1 MMLSTYA
8 LSEPE
13 SLTYVGSQ
21 DYLCGRKFNS
31 CGEGL
36 LSSSDELLS
45 ELQPEQVQP
54 REFKM
59 AEASGGLLIPGRCGS
74 TRALIGSRR
83 EAVALQ
89 QHAGLCRYIHPR

>member
-1 MMLSTYA
+1 MPMMLSTYA
-8 LSEPE
+8 RLQPE
-13 SLTYVGSQ
+13 SLTYVGNQ
-21 DYLCGRKFNS
+21 DYLRS
-31 CGEGL
+31 QSSIPAVWRL
-36 LSSSDELLS
+36 LSGSDELLS

-83 EAVALQ
+83 EAA
-89 QHAGLCRYIHPR
+89 APAIARRRER